1 MRYLVA
7 AQVFTVVALGAS
19 IFNGSLI
26 HSVAIGSSMDGTPLY
41 LVHPLFTLE
50 FFLMLSVAVVW
61 LIVLMFSLHSRQRE
75 KLIDIIR
82 QDWLGFLL
90 VVFTVIAAVS
100 GCIGFSEKI
109 HFDEF
114 RADDLLGLPGLP
126 PPDVFTFLRA
136 INGIG
141 FLVCEPVWILKM
153 LWEGLKHYRSRD
165 KQT

>member
-26 HSVAIGSSMDGTPLY
+26 PSVAIVRSMEGTPLY
-41 LVHPLFTLE
+41 LIHPLFTLD
-50 FFLMLSVAVVW
+50 FFLMLSIAVVW
-61 LIVLMFSLHSRQRE
+61 LIVLMFSLYSRQRE
-75 KLIDIIR
+75 TLTDLIR

-109 HFDEF
+109 HFEEF
-114 RADDLLGLPGLP
+114 RADDLLRLPALP
-126 PPDVFTFLRA
+126 PPNVFTFLRA

-141 FLVCEPVWILKM
+141 FLLCEPVWILKIS
-153 LWEGLKHYRSRD
+153 WEGLKHYRSRD
-165 KQT
+165 QQT

>member
-7 AQVFTVVALGAS
+7 AEVFTVVALGAS

-26 HSVAIGSSMDGTPLY
+26 SSVVIVRSMDGTPLY
-41 LVHPLFTLE
+41 LIHPLFTLD
-50 FFLMLSVAVVW
+50 FFWMLSVAVVW
-61 LIVLMFSLHSRQRE
+61 LIVLMFSLYSRQRE
-75 KLIDIIR
+75 TLIASIR

-109 HFDEF
+109 HFEEI
-114 RADDLLGLPGLP
+114 RANDLLRLPALP
-126 PPDVFTFLRA
+126 PWDVFRFLRG

-141 FLVCEPVWILKM
+141 FLLCEPVWILKI
-153 LWEGLKHYRSRD
+153 LWAGLKHYWSRD
-165 KQT
+165 QQT